1 MTIQSTESTTAA
13 ELGEAGRS
21 LGALERF
28 CRKAVLARFSGLET
42 GRLVIRDA
50 DGEWEV
56 EGRAHDKRG
65 LSARV
70 DVHDGSFWRMLATG
84 GSVGAGEAYIAGL
97 WDSPDLVAVIR
108 LLAANRSLLDRM
120 EQGGAKLYGWLL
132 KGLHR
137 LARNT
142 VAGSRRNI
150 SAHYDL
156 GNDFFAAWLDERM
169 QYSAGLYLSPAD
181 SLEQAQE
188 NKLDRI
194 AEKLALGPADHLL
207 EIGTGWGG
215 LAVYMAERTGC
226 RVTTTTISAEQY
238 RYACER
244 VREAGLDDRVEVM
257 MKDYRELEGTYDKVV
272 SIEMIEAVGAD
283 FLETYLGCIRDRLA
297 PDGLALI
304 QAITIE
310 DYRYESALRSVDFI
324 KRYIFPGSFIP
335 SSSAILA
342 AMARATDLGLIEL
355 FDFGE
360 SYARTL
366 GDWRERF
373 EARWDRLAE
382 AGFDQAFR
390 RRWRFY
396 LAYCEGGFLERAI
409 SDVHLLMAAPDYR
422 KPECSGTFP
431 DTTDERSRILDKPG
445 VFPGELAGLRD
456 RRGQWHA
463 VAGGA
468 GGRSVRDL
476 AASSDQIAPAR
487 SVFRRHFCTDR
498 AAHRHAVDQGRHR

>member
-1 MTIQSTESTTAA
+1 MSIQSSERTAA
-13 ELGEAGRS
+13 DGIRTARNAVGP
-21 LGALERF
+21 LERF

-42 GRLVIRDA
+42 GRLVIGDP
-50 DGEWEV
+50 DGEWV
-56 EGRAHDKRG
+56 LGGRG
-65 LSARV
+65 GIQARV
-70 DVHDGSFWRMLATG
+70 DVHSGAFWRMLATG
-84 GSVGAGEAYIAGL
+84 GSVGAGEAYVAGL

-108 LLAANRSLLDRM
+108 VLAANRRLMDRM
-120 EQGGAKLYGWLL
+120 EQGGARFYGWLL
-132 KGLHR
+132 RGLHR

-142 VAGSRRNI
+142 VPGSRRNI

-156 GNDFFAAWLDERM
+156 GNDFFGAWLDERM
-169 QYSAGLYLSPAD
+169 QYSSALYLSPED
-181 SLEQAQE
+181 SLDRAQE
-188 NKLDRI
+188 NKLARI
-194 AEKLALGPADHLL
+194 AGKLALGPNDHLL

-226 RVTTTTISAEQY
+226 RVTTTTISAEQH

-244 VREAGLDDRVEVM
+244 VREAGLEHRVEVL

-283 FLETYLGCIRDRLA
+283 FLDNYLTVVRDRLA

-310 DYRYESALRSVDFI
+310 DYRYAGALRSVDFI

-335 SSSAILA
+335 STSAILN
-342 AMARATDLGLIEL
+342 AMSRSTDLGLVEL

-366 GDWRERF
+366 RHWRERF
-373 EARWDRLAE
+373 ESSWDKLAGT
-382 AGFDQAFR
+382 GFDPGFR

-409 SDVHLLMAAPDYR
+409 SDVHLLMAAPGYR
-422 KPECSGTFP
+422 KREFEGN
-431 DTTDERSRILDKPG
+431 
-445 VFPGELAGLRD
+445 
-456 RRGQWHA
+456 GQ
-463 VAGGA
+463 
-468 GGRSVRDL
+468 
-476 AASSDQIAPAR
+476 
-487 SVFRRHFCTDR
+487 
-498 AAHRHAVDQGRHR
+498 